1 MWAGLGETEAYL
13 TETGAPLL
21 SAVASVKGKCHHS
34 LCIEVL
40 LNYYLVFLKH
50 FDGLLSFLNLFL
62 LMFHLYVSWR
72 FYVVFHLIVQLALTK
87 SSPSPPGNI
96 LCATLRLTFFCVFL
110 FGAQLLLSVRQHC

>member
-50 FDGLLSFLNLFL
+50 FDGLLSFFKLVFIN
-62 LMFHLYVSWR
+62 VS
-72 FYVVFHLIVQLALTK
+72 LICIME
-87 SSPSPPGNI
+87 I
-96 LCATLRLTFFCVFL
+96 LCSISSYCTVGTN
-110 FGAQLLLSVRQHC
+110 